1 MKTYTI
7 RVTTIDNLYADYIV
21 EANNLS
27 EAKEKVKNTFF
38 KDYQDAEKNIKLS
51 LTEPNIKLVTEIM
64 EIIKE
69 ANNGRN

>member
-1 MKTYTI
+1 MKIYTI
-7 RVTTIDNLYADYIV
+7 RVITIDNLYADYIV
-21 EANNLS
+21 EASNLS

>member
-1 MKTYTI
+1 MKIYTI
-7 RVTTIDNLYADYIV
+7 RVITIDNLYADYIV
-21 EANNLS
+21 EASNLS
-27 EAKEKVKNTFF
+27 EAKEKVKNIFF